1 MPFQEFVD
9 ISDIAIVKCVYLSIA
24 KDYII
29 LYKQWWYLWER
40 YVIYV
45 SYNLWMRVID
55 QLECYFMV

>member
-29 LYKQWWYLWER
+29 LYKQWWFLWER

-45 SYNLWMRVID
+45 SDNLWIRVID